1 MMNLS
6 NAADRLLE
14 RVEKLQNPS
23 VIGLDPVVISLPCC
37 YLSVAQQL
45 TGSEAVGKAFAV
57 WGRDVIDA
65 VWDIVPAVKP
75 QMAFYEAYGA
85 AGVRAF
91 EETVAY
97 AKEKGLIVVEDAKRG
112 DIGNTARA
120 YADGHLGRVAGVSGE
135 KFFSYDADFLTVSP
149 FLGGD
154 SLQPL
159 IDTALQYGKGIFV
172 LVKTSNPGADD
183 VQSARCGDGRT
194 ISEMLADL
202 VSAAGACTVGGY
214 GYAPIGAV
222 VGATWPGDA
231 AALRK
236 RMPHS
241 LLLIPGY
248 GAQGGD
254 ATGAVAALDDHGLGG
269 LVNSS
274 RGVLYQHLTDE
285 LRNSCT
291 REEYR
296 QRVRAAAIA
305 MRDELNAAL
314 AARKSVSF

>member
-91 EETVAY
+91 EQTVAY
-97 AKEKGLIVVEDAKRG
+97 AKARGLIVIEDAKRG

-120 YADGHLGRVAGVSGE
+120 YADGHLGQVAGIGE
-135 KFFSYDADFLTVSP
+135 ESFSSYDVDFLTVSP
-149 FLGGD
+149 FLGSD

-183 VQSARCGDGRT
+183 VQGACCNDGRT
-194 ISEMLADL
+194 VSEMLADL
-202 VSAAGACTVGGY
+202 VAAAGACAVGGY

-222 VGATWPGDA
+222 VGATRPADA
-231 AALRK
+231 VALRK

-254 ATGAVAALDDHGLGG
+254 AAGAVAALDNRGLGG

-274 RGVLYQHLTDE
+274 RRVLYQHLTDE

-305 MRDELNAAL
+305 MRDDL
-314 AARKSVSF
+314 AAAMSKRESSTR